1 MLNNSREEHYKHLRK
16 EYRHGYD
23 KMPIYELYIPVNV
36 YKQLINNGIEYY
48 GDLRRLPEW
57 RLARI
62 VRGDLSFKNLRQQ
75 MALFEKKKKQAPV
88 ITPIETL
95 GLDADTVAA
104 LKMFSVNS
112 VEKLIS
118 ISQNELTEEFAG
130 IGPVRVKRIKKCLS
144 EQGLSLRS
152 SRKKAE

>member
-1 MLNNSREEHYKHLRK
+1 MLNNSREEHYKLLRK

-36 YKQLINNGIEYY
+36 YKQPLNNGIEYY
-48 GDLRRLPEW
+48 GDLRRLREW

-62 VRGDLSFKNLRQQ
+62 VRGDLGFKNLRQQ

-104 LKMFSVNS
+104 LKKFSVNS
-112 VEKLIS
+112 MEELIS
-118 ISQNELTEEFAG
+118 ISQKELTEEFAG
-130 IGPVRVKRIKKCLS
+130 IGPVRVKRIKQRLS

-152 SRKKAE
+152 SRKKAA

>member
-1 MLNNSREEHYKHLRK
+1 
-16 EYRHGYD
+16 
-23 KMPIYELYIPVNV
+23 
-36 YKQLINNGIEYY
+36 
-48 GDLRRLPEW
+48 
-57 RLARI
+57 
-62 VRGDLSFKNLRQQ
+62 

-104 LKMFSVNS
+104 LKKFSVNS
-112 VEKLIS
+112 VEELIS
-118 ISQNELTEEFAG
+118 ISQKELTEEFAG

-152 SRKKAE
+152 SRKKAA